1 MDCGKPA
8 PECRRSGARLLTRIA
23 QKHRIAIA
31 GFQHETNS
39 FGYGTAGMPEFEMA
53 DSWPALLEGDA
64 VRDGTLGLNLPISGF
79 IEAAEA
85 SARIELHPVL
95 WCAAEPSG
103 PVTDHAFEAITARI
117 LDGLGDAAP
126 LAGLYLDLHGA
137 MITASHDDGEGE
149 LLRRIRAQLG
159 PDLPIAVSLDMH
171 ANVTNDMVRHA
182 SSISIY
188 RTYPHLDMGRTG
200 ARALSRLLRL
210 LEGERPAT
218 AFRQLP
224 YIIPMHAQHTGSDPM
239 RRLYRLAT
247 EMSVGDVDV
256 ELAVGFTGGDIAD
269 SGPSLLASAVDQAK
283 ADAAADALLE
293 ETLAAETEFD
303 CTLFTPEEAVEAALA
318 YPSGRPVTIADVQ
331 DNPGGGTSSDTT
343 GLLKALANAR
353 GKRVI
358 VGVIHDPAAAAEAH
372 VLGIGRE
379 FQFGLGGK
387 SGISGDTPLVA
398 RFRVEALSNGEVAY
412 RGEMYGGGT
421 AEMGLTAVLRPLGTD
436 TDIRIVTSSVRNQ
449 CLDRAYFSHVGLV
462 PEKAD
467 IIAVKSTVH
476 YRAEFEPISQGVI
489 SCDAPGALSCDIGL
503 IPYRKLRPGIRL
515 GPCGPVHVVPEK

>member
-1 MDCGKPA
+1 MDCRKPA
-8 PECRRSGARLLTRIA
+8 QERRRPGARLLTRTA
-23 QKHRIAIA
+23 PKHRIAVA

-39 FGYGTAGMPEFEMA
+39 FGCGTAGMPEFEMA

-64 VRDGTLGLNLPISGF
+64 VRDGTLGLNLPIAGF
-79 IEAAEA
+79 IEAAES
-85 SARIELHPVL
+85 SATIELHPVL

-103 PVTDHAFEAITARI
+103 PVTDHAFDTITARI
-117 LDGLGDAAP
+117 VARLGKALPLD
-126 LAGLYLDLHGA
+126 GLYLDLHGA

-149 LLRRIRAQLG
+149 LLRRIRARLG

-239 RRLYRLAT
+239 RRLYGIAV
-247 EMSVGDVDV
+247 EMSGGEMDV

-269 SGPSLLASAVDQAK
+269 SGPSLLASAVDPAQ

-293 ETLAAETEFD
+293 EALAAAADFA
-303 CTLFTPEEAVEAALA
+303 CTLVAPEKAVSAAMA
-318 YPSGRPVTIADVQ
+318 RPPGKPVTIADVQ

-343 GLLKALANAR
+343 GLLKALVNAR
-353 GKRVI
+353 ARQVI
-358 VGVIHDPAAAAEAH
+358 FGVMHDPTAAAEAH
-372 VLGIGRE
+372 RLGIGRE
-379 FQFGLGGK
+379 FQVGLGGK
-387 SGISGDTPLVA
+387 SGVKGDTPLDA

-421 AEMGLTAVLRPLGTD
+421 ARMGPTAVLRPLGTD
-436 TDIRIVTSSVRNQ
+436 ADIRIVTSSVRNQ
-449 CLDRAYFSHVGLV
+449 CLDRAYFSHVGLI
-462 PEKAD
+462 PEDAN

-476 YRAEFEPISQGVI
+476 YRAEFEPISQRVI
-489 SCDAPGALSCDIGL
+489 SCGAPGALPCDIGL

-515 GPCGPVHVVPEK
+515 GPCGTVHGAPCE

>member
-1 MDCGKPA
+1 MDCRKPSQ
-8 PECRRSGARLLTRIA
+8 ERRRSGARLLTRTA
-23 QKHRIAIA
+23 PRHRIAVA

-39 FGYGTAGMPEFEMA
+39 FGFGTAGMPEFEMA
-53 DSWPALLEGDA
+53 DSWPALVEGDA
-64 VRDGTLGLNLPISGF
+64 VRDQTLGLNLPIAGF
-79 IEAAEA
+79 IKAAEA

-103 PVTDHAFEAITARI
+103 PVTDHAFETITARI
-117 LDGLGDAAP
+117 LDGIGNATP
-126 LAGLYLDLHGA
+126 LNGLYLDLHGA

-210 LEGERPAT
+210 LQGERPAT

-224 YIIPMHAQHTGSDPM
+224 YIIPMHAQHTGSEPM
-239 RRLYRLAT
+239 RRLYGLARA
-247 EMSVGDVDV
+247 MSDGDTDV

-269 SGPSLLASAVDQAK
+269 SGPSILASAVSQAK
-283 ADAAADALLE
+283 ADAAADALLDAA
-293 ETLAAETEFD
+293 LAAETEFD
-303 CTLFTPEEAVEAALA
+303 CTLLTPDEAVESALA
-318 YPSGRPVTIADVQ
+318 LPPGRPVTIADVQ

-343 GLLKALANAR
+343 GLLKALVKAR
-353 GKRVI
+353 GKQVI

-372 VLGIGRE
+372 GLGIGRE
-379 FQFGLGGK
+379 FRAGLGGR
-387 SGISGDTPLVA
+387 SGIRGDTPLDA
-398 RFRVEALSNGEVAY
+398 RFRVEALSNGDVAY

-421 AEMGLTAVLRPLGTD
+421 ARMGPTAVLRPLGTD
-436 TDIRIVTSSVRNQ
+436 ADIRIVTSSVRNQ
-449 CLDRAYFSHVGLV
+449 CLDRAYFSHVGLI

-489 SCDAPGALSCDIGL
+489 SCGAPGALLCDIGL
-503 IPYRKLRPGIRL
+503 IPYRNLRPGMRL
-515 GPCGPVHVVPEK
+515 GPCGPVHGGP

>member
-1 MDCGKPA
+1 M
-8 PECRRSGARLLTRIA
+8 TRTA
-23 QKHRIAIA
+23 SRHRIAIA

-39 FGYGTAGMPEFEMA
+39 FGYGTACLPEFEMA
-53 DSWPALLEGDA
+53 DSWPALVEGDA
-64 VRDGTLGLNLPISGF
+64 VRHGTLGLNLPIAGF

-85 SARIELHPVL
+85 SAEIELHPVL

-103 PVTDHAFEAITARI
+103 PVTDRAFETITARI
-117 LDGLGDAAP
+117 LDNIGKATP
-126 LAGLYLDLHGA
+126 LDGLYLDLHGA
-137 MITASHDDGEGE
+137 MITESHDDGEGE
-149 LLRRIRAQLG
+149 LLRRIRTQLG

-171 ANVTNDMVRHA
+171 ANVTKDMVRYA

-188 RTYPHLDMGRTG
+188 RTYPHLDMGQTG

-210 LEGERPAT
+210 LEGGRRPAT

-247 EMSVGDVDV
+247 EMSGGDRDV
-256 ELAVGFTGGDIAD
+256 EFAVGFTGGDIAD
-269 SGPSLLASAVDQAK
+269 SGPSLLAGAVDQAK

-293 ETLAAETEFD
+293 EALAAETEFD
-303 CTLFTPEEAVEAALA
+303 CTLFTPEDAVEAALA
-318 YPSGRPVTIADVQ
+318 LPPGKPVTIADVQ

-353 GKRVI
+353 GKQVI

-372 VLGIGRE
+372 RLGIGRE
-379 FQFGLGGK
+379 FQAGLGGK
-387 SGISGDTPLVA
+387 SGIRGDTPLDA
-398 RFRVEALSNGEVAY
+398 RFRVEALSNGKVAY

-421 AEMGLTAVLRPLGTD
+421 ARMGPTAVLRPLGID

-449 CLDRAYFSHVGLV
+449 CLDRAYFSHVGLI
-462 PEKAD
+462 PEEAG

-476 YRAEFEPISQGVI
+476 YRAEFEPISQSVI
-489 SCDAPGALSCDIGL
+489 SCGAPGALPCDIGL
-503 IPYRKLRPGIRL
+503 IPYRKLRRGIRL
-515 GPCGPVHVVPEK
+515 GPCGPVHDLPCK

>member
-1 MDCGKPA
+1 MGCRKPSQ
-8 PECRRSGARLLTRIA
+8 ERRRPGAWLLTRTA
-23 QKHRIAIA
+23 PRHRIAVA

-39 FGYGTAGMPEFEMA
+39 FGFGTAGMPEFEMA
-53 DSWPALLEGDA
+53 DSWPALVEGDA
-64 VRDGTLGLNLPISGF
+64 VREGTLGLNLPIAGF
-79 IEAAEA
+79 IRAAEA

-103 PVTDHAFEAITARI
+103 PVTDHAFETITARI
-117 LDGLGDAAP
+117 LDGIGKAAP
-126 LAGLYLDLHGA
+126 LDGLYLDLHGA

-149 LLRRIRAQLG
+149 LLRRIRAQHG

-171 ANVTNDMVRHA
+171 ANVTSDMVRHA

-188 RTYPHLDMGRTG
+188 RTYPHLDMGQTG

-210 LEGERPAT
+210 LQGERPAA

-247 EMSVGDVDV
+247 EMSGGDADV

-293 ETLAAETEFD
+293 ATLAAEADFD
-303 CTLFTPEEAVEAALA
+303 CSLSTPEEAVEAALA
-318 YPSGRPVTIADVQ
+318 CPPGKPVTIADVQ

-343 GLLKALANAR
+343 GLLKALMNAR
-353 GKRVI
+353 GKQVI

-372 VLGIGRE
+372 RLGVGRE
-379 FQFGLGGK
+379 FQAGLGGR
-387 SGISGDTPLVA
+387 SGTRGDTPLDA

-421 AEMGLTAVLRPLGTD
+421 ARMGPTAV
-436 TDIRIVTSSVRNQ
+436 
-449 CLDRAYFSHVGLV
+449 
-462 PEKAD
+462 
-467 IIAVKSTVH
+467 
-476 YRAEFEPISQGVI
+476 
-489 SCDAPGALSCDIGL
+489 
-503 IPYRKLRPGIRL
+503 
-515 GPCGPVHVVPEK
+515 